1 MWRAARRRVAGV
13 SATGSIDKLI
23 TPMRDPVTN
32 VLGRKQAVAFSST
45 AVHELSQLL
54 LTKGLDA
61 LLSLH
66 AQTALIETAADGSSK
81 TAIDFRPS
89 SAFSAYYSE
98 VFFHI
103 PYLIADTLNRE
114 GKFEEA
120 QRWYHHVFRPQRIG
134 DVHDPA
140 DKTPFWRYVPFK
152 SHDLARLNAYD
163 PEEFAIYES
172 DPFDAHAIAGIR
184 MGAYEKAV
192 IMRYIDNLIDWGDQ
206 LFAQNNWESNTL
218 AMSHYQLAA
227 DLLGP
232 DPRKGR
238 RAGVLPATTSYAEL
252 YPIDTTPD
260 ANPSDSFHLDDQKVF
275 PIPQNDNFAAYWDR
289 TRAQMAKIRSSQDI
303 HGIKGQLAL
312 FQPPID
318 PRQLMMALASGQSM
332 SQAIAETTEHIP
344 IYRFEAMLARART
357 AAQNV
362 ISLSGSLLSTLE
374 KKDAE
379 GLALLRARQERQML
393 EAMGRAR
400 DLAMTE
406 AQARVTSVGTQQA
419 AAANRQSHFQALL
432 SSDLLPSEQLAM
444 NLKTTALVLMS
455 VTARLRSASAA
466 GYAMPSIFGL
476 SNGGQDWGRVIETA
490 AVVIDANAS
499 AINQGAGLAESRGQ
513 NDRRRED
520 WSWQLAETEMEISR
534 IAGDLAAANL
544 AVTRAQL
551 DLDAHQQTVIQAE
564 ALAAYMDG
572 KFTNAEIYGWLSGR
586 LTSLVAQ
593 SFKIA
598 LSLAQ
603 DAQWSL
609 QWERCLITNFITP
622 LPANNLHSSLLA
634 GEELLLN
641 LAQMEKKWLDT
652 GKRQLE
658 VERTISLQALKSDEA
673 INKVCKDWTDLRLHK
688 QITINLIPE
697 LIESDGAGPGYRR
710 LRSVAVTIPAIVGPY
725 QSLNA
730 ILKQTSHTQIRDK
743 TPVKTLTSTC
753 VVLSRG
759 VADHGVFDLDFKSD
773 HYQPF
778 EGTGAVSEW
787 ELSLPDHLPEP
798 MLASISDVVIHLRY
812 VVVTA
817 D

>member
-1 MWRAARRRVAGV
+1 
-13 SATGSIDKLI
+13 
-23 TPMRDPVTN
+23 
-32 VLGRKQAVAFSST
+32 
-45 AVHELSQLL
+45 
-54 LTKGLDA
+54 
-61 LLSLH
+61 
-66 AQTALIETAADGSSK
+66 
-81 TAIDFRPS
+81 
-89 SAFSAYYSE
+89 
-98 VFFHI
+98 
-103 PYLIADTLNRE
+103 
-114 GKFEEA
+114 
-120 QRWYHHVFRPQRIG
+120 
-134 DVHDPA
+134 
-140 DKTPFWRYVPFK
+140 
-152 SHDLARLNAYD
+152 
-163 PEEFAIYES
+163 
-172 DPFDAHAIAGIR
+172 
-184 MGAYEKAV
+184 
-192 IMRYIDNLIDWGDQ
+192 
-206 LFAQNNWESNTL
+206 
-218 AMSHYQLAA
+218 
-227 DLLGP
+227 
-232 DPRKGR
+232 
-238 RAGVLPATTSYAEL
+238 
-252 YPIDTTPD
+252 
-260 ANPSDSFHLDDQKVF
+260 
-275 PIPQNDNFAAYWDR
+275 
-289 TRAQMAKIRSSQDI
+289 
-303 HGIKGQLAL
+303 
-312 FQPPID
+312 
-318 PRQLMMALASGQSM
+318 MMALASGQSM

-379 GLALLRARQERQML
+379 GLALLRGRQERQML

-400 DLAMTE
+400 ELAMTE

-419 AAANRQSHFQALL
+419 AAAARQSHFQALL

-476 SNGGQDWGRVIETA
+476 ADGGQDWGRVIETA
-490 AVVIDANAS
+490 AAVIDADAS

-622 LPANNLHSSLLA
+622 PPANNLRSSLLA

-658 VERTISLQALKSDEA
+658 VERTISLQALKSDDA
-673 INKVCKDWTDLRLHK
+673 MNAVCEDWTALRDDWTALRPGGK
-688 QITINLIPE
+688 ITIKLIRE

-730 ILKQTSHTQIRDK
+730 ILQQTSHTQIRDEK
-743 TPVKTLTSTC
+743 PVATHTNTR

-787 ELSLPDHLPEP
+787 ELSLPHDLAKP
-798 MLASISDVVIHLRY
+798 LRASISDVVIHLRY